1 MSEIIL
7 GIVCAILADILF
19 SPRSI
24 KRDID
29 RALDKLLIDHYRL
42 LQLCVNNAPKEEVD
56 SAWSELVKA
65 TNALSGMHSNLMM
78 ESAHWQRS
86 NQRLVAINTL
96 SLTLITQAC
105 ETFLILQNHPD
116 YLKSHLQLLL
126 SEPADTVSA
135 IHRRMKLMRQVIA
148 ATPSR
153 DTPLTLY
160 TWVGNATRY
169 LLLMK
174 GVKNNSRIS
183 GVEASVL
190 TTQQDVTAPS
200 AEGRHAMIN
209 GLRTGIATTLG
220 CLFWL
225 WTG

>member
-1 MSEIIL
+1 M
-7 GIVCAILADILF
+7 
-19 SPRSI
+19 
-24 KRDID
+24 
-29 RALDKLLIDHYRL
+29 
-42 LQLCVNNAPKEEVD
+42 
-56 SAWSELVKA
+56 
-65 TNALSGMHSNLMM
+65 
-78 ESAHWQRS
+78 
-86 NQRLVAINTL
+86 AINTL

-116 YLKSHLQLLL
+116 YLKSHLRLLL

-160 TWVGNATRY
+160 TWVGSATRY

-174 GVKNNSRIS
+174 GVKSNSRIS

-190 TTQQDVTAPS
+190 TTQQEVTAPS

-209 GLRTGIATTLG
+209 GLRTGIATALG

-225 WTG
+225 WTGWSAGSACMVMVAVVTSLAMRLPNPLMVAKDFVIGMSAALPIGALYYMLIMPSTQQSLLLLCLALSILAFIIGIEV